1 MNITELFTGIYIL
14 MVFMPFAS
22 MLYFLVFSGKVY
34 YVEASLICFVI
45 AVENC
50 GYMIIAYSSSLGEAI
65 TADKFTLIGGLLS
78 PFLMVMLIAR
88 ICEYNI
94 PKWIISSFLI
104 AMIALI
110 GMVFTPLYT
119 TLYYTDISMKSWQGF
134 TYLDN
139 TYGSLNTVYLLFL
152 AVEFV
157 TCAAIVLHTLLKKKT
172 FQGAAYLY

>member
-78 PFLMVMLIAR
+78 PFFFFLLIAR

-110 GMVFTPLYT
+110 GMVFTPL
-119 TLYYTDISMKSWQGF
+119 
-134 TYLDN
+134 
-139 TYGSLNTVYLLFL
+139 
-152 AVEFV
+152 
-157 TCAAIVLHTLLKKKT
+157 
-172 FQGAAYLY
+172 